1 MSRLN
6 MLNCIRNMVE
16 VCLNSAR
23 SSTDLFSSL
32 IGVRRDPFIVHCK
45 YVESALELDVHCS
58 KELNFAVFRN
68 KNLNFFWKVPV
79 NRLLVH
85 RTYFEIPAS
94 DSLSSN

>member
-58 KELNFAVFRN
+58 KEFKKLIKSSKFKFCC
-68 KNLNFFWKVPV
+68 
-79 NRLLVH
+79 
-85 RTYFEIPAS
+85 
-94 DSLSSN
+94 LSKQKSELFLENSS